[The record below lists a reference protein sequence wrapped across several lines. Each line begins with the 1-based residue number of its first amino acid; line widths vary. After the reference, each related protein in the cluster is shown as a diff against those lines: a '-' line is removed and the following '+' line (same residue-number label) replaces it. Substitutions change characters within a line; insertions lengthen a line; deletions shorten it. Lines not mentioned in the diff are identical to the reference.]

1 MRLYVYVLQA
11 KDLLVRDSYVKV
23 QVGKNKSKT
32 RILKN
37 NANPIWNEEFV
48 FRIQDVEDEEVLV
61 SVLNRDDDSGF
72 LHSSGDSMGRVR
84 IPVSSV
90 AAEDNQVLPPTWFS
104 LEQPNKTGKFTN
116 KDCGKILLTISLRG
130 KGHDASSNRILYPH
144 SYVNAEDSEEF
155 IGPCVLS
162 HEVFQSKAPSAMIA
176 DGKHFMK
183 TIASRLEK
191 IFNKNEE
198 ASRIG
203 DSSDVSSVPSDYED
217 CVEEHPS
224 SLSFKEAIEMLQS
237 RDDDKE
243 VPENLQGGILLD
255 QVYVVS
261 PYDLNTFLFAP
272 DSQFRR
278 DLAELQGTK
287 DLQEGLWQWKS
298 GDISCL
304 TRVVTY
310 LNAATKLVKA
320 VTATEQ
326 QTYIKANGREFAIM
340 VNVSTPEVPFGNTF
354 NIELL
359 YKMIPGLELSSGEE
373 SCRLTIS
380 WAIKFH
386 QSTMMKGMIEGG
398 ARQGVKESFDQFANL
413 LAQNLKTLDSTDVSE
428 KDHVLATL
436 ETEHQSNWKLATEY
450 FWNFTVVSATFMV
463 LYVLWHILLSE
474 SSKVQGL
481 EFYGFDLPDSFGE
494 LITCAILV
502 IQVERA
508 YNMVSHFVQA
518 RLQRGNDHGVKSQGD
533 GWVLTVA
540 LIEGVNL
547 AALESTGFSDPYV
560 VFTCNGKTRTSSVKL
575 QTCDPQWNDVLE
587 FDAME
592 EPPSVLDVEVFDFD
606 GPFDRATSLG
616 HAEINF
622 LKHTSTELADML
634 VSLEGKLAQ
643 SSQSKLHLRIFLDNN
658 KGVETIKEYLT
669 KMEKEVGKKL
679 NLRSPH
685 KNSTFQKLFALPT
698 EEFLIG
704 DFTCQ
709 LKRKLPL
716 QGRLFLS
723 ARIVGFHANLFGYKT
738 KFFLLWED
746 VNDIQLLP
754 PSLAS
759 VGSPSLVIILR
770 KGRGLDARHGAK
782 SQDEEG
788 RLRFYFQ
795 SFVSFNVASRTIMA
809 LWRTRTLTPDQKAQI
824 TEEQQDQEETSV
836 LEDTGSILHVEDS
849 KMSRV
854 YATELPISI
863 DLVMEMFGGGKLE
876 YKIMEKSGC
885 LNYATSLWEPVR
897 PGVFERRLSYRFSRL
912 VSIFGGEVTC
922 TQEKSPLANGEGWIV
937 NEVMTLHDVPFGD
950 HFRLCHISCIKK
962 NSHKYRRHSG
972 KPAIALGE
980 AEMDPNPKS
989 FPILSY
995 VMARLPTFGPKSTT
1009 VEYDIEQPHPSSSSS
1024 GRQAQLQPQT
1034 QTQILVDQMPHLSDP
1049 NLISSMNRAISD
1061 VYQTRSVLQTLGPRP
1076 DHEAVDNAKA
1086 KISEIEASLSKS
1098 LEDLVLSPRPADVD
1112 RFQWRA
1118 LLAEKEKECR
1128 DKAEKEKTIYRS
1140 ILQLEEMHDS
1150 YEKMLKEAEARL
1162 VKMYERADNQEG
1174 SDALPA
1180 EIDQVNEEIVEVLQE
1195 ASGKSL
1201 ESVDLSGR
1209 RLKILPEA
1217 FGRIPGLRVLNLSSN
1232 QLEVIPDSIA
1242 GLKDLEELNLSSN
1255 LLESLPDSIGLLQNL
1270 KILDVAGNKL
1280 TALPDSVCHCRSLV
1294 ELDVSFNRLTY
1305 LPTNIGYELVNLQ
1318 KLSISLNKI
1327 RSLPTSVG
1335 EMKSLRYLDAHFNE
1349 IHSLPLSIG
1358 KLTNLEILNLSSNFT
1373 DLEELPETFGELIN
1387 LKELDLSNNQIH
1399 ALPDT
1404 FGRLDNLTKLNLEQN
1419 PLLIPPPEIV
1429 KEGVEAIKDYMA
1441 KRWLD
1446 LLVEEERKCM
1456 LEENEQAQTGWLT
1469 RSTSWLKSYASG
1481 VSGYIG
1487 AGKPSDPCLDQQF

>member
-11 KDLLVRDSYVKV
+11 KDLIVRDSYVKV

-61 SVLNRDDDSGF
+61 SVFNRDDDSGF
-72 LHSSGDSMGRVR
+72 LHSSGDSMGHVR
-84 IPVSSV
+84 IPVWSV

-144 SYVNAEDSEEF
+144 SNVNAEDSEEF
-155 IGPCVLS
+155 IGPCVFS
-162 HEVFQSKAPSAMIA
+162 HEVFNSKAPSAIIA

-183 TIASRLEK
+183 TVASRLEK

-224 SLSFKEAIEMLQS
+224 SLSFKDAIEMLQS

-255 QVYVVS
+255 QVYMVS
-261 PYDLNTFLFAP
+261 PYDLNTFLFVP

-287 DLQEGLWQWKS
+287 DLQEGPWQWKS

-326 QTYIKANGREFAIM
+326 QTYIKANGCEFAIM

-373 SCRLTIS
+373 SCRLIIS

-413 LAQNLKTLDSTDVSE
+413 LAQNLKTLDSTDVSK

-436 ETEHQSNWKLATEY
+436 ETEHQSDWKLATEY

-481 EFYGFDLPDSFGE
+481 EFYGLDLPDSFGE

-533 GWVLTVA
+533 GWVLTIA

-575 QTCDPQWNDVLE
+575 QTCDPQWNDVIE

-622 LKHTSTELADML
+622 LKLTSTELADML

-658 KGVETIKEYLT
+658 KGFETIKEYLT

-685 KNSTFQKLFALPT
+685 KNSTFQKLFALPP
-698 EEFLIG
+698 EEFLIS

-788 RLRFYFQ
+788 RLGFYFQ

-824 TEEQQDQEETSV
+824 VEEQPDQEETSM
-836 LEDTGSILHVEDS
+836 LEDTGSILDVEDS

-863 DLVMEMFGGGKLE
+863 DSVMEMFGGGKLE

-897 PGVFERRLSYRFSRL
+897 PGVFERCLSYRFSCL

-950 HFRLCHISCIKK
+950 HFRIHFR
-962 NSHKYRRHSG
+962 Y
-972 KPAIALGE
+972 
-980 AEMDPNPKS
+980 
-989 FPILSY
+989 
-995 VMARLPTFGPKSTT
+995 
-1009 VEYDIEQPHPSSSSS
+1009 
-1024 GRQAQLQPQT
+1024 
-1034 QTQILVDQMPHLSDP
+1034 
-1049 NLISSMNRAISD
+1049 
-1061 VYQTRSVLQTLGPRP
+1061 
-1076 DHEAVDNAKA
+1076 
-1086 KISEIEASLSKS
+1086 EIEKSSLAHNACK
-1098 LEDLVLSPRPADVD
+1098 
-1112 RFQWRA
+1112 
-1118 LLAEKEKECR
+1118 C
-1128 DKAEKEKTIYRS
+1128 
-1140 ILQLEEMHDS
+1140 
-1150 YEKMLKEAEARL
+1150 
-1162 VKMYERADNQEG
+1162 G
-1174 SDALPA
+1174 
-1180 EIDQVNEEIVEVLQE
+1180 
-1195 ASGKSL
+1195 
-1201 ESVDLSGR
+1201 
-1209 RLKILPEA
+1209 A
-1217 FGRIPGLRVLNLSSN
+1217 FVWI
-1232 QLEVIPDSIA
+1232 
-1242 GLKDLEELNLSSN
+1242 
-1255 LLESLPDSIGLLQNL
+1255 
-1270 KILDVAGNKL
+1270 
-1280 TALPDSVCHCRSLV
+1280 T
-1294 ELDVSFNRLTY
+1294 
-1305 LPTNIGYELVNLQ
+1305 
-1318 KLSISLNKI
+1318 
-1327 RSLPTSVG
+1327 
-1335 EMKSLRYLDAHFNE
+1335 
-1349 IHSLPLSIG
+1349 
-1358 KLTNLEILNLSSNFT
+1358 
-1373 DLEELPETFGELIN
+1373 
-1387 LKELDLSNNQIH
+1387 
-1399 ALPDT
+1399 
-1404 FGRLDNLTKLNLEQN
+1404 
-1419 PLLIPPPEIV
+1419 
-1429 KEGVEAIKDYMA
+1429 
-1441 KRWLD
+1441 
-1446 LLVEEERKCM
+1446 
-1456 LEENEQAQTGWLT
+1456 
-1469 RSTSWLKSYASG
+1469 WLKSTKFQQRITG
-1481 VSGYIG
+1481 NITDKFTNRLKEIIG
-1487 AGKPSDPCLDQQF
+1487 LVEREILFATQQDTCI